1 MAKRVYQP
9 KVQPIAVQIHIQ
21 RAIIVQCETALAEA
35 KQTFKL
41 ASEHGVGF
49 WNAPATPA
57 KVAEYEA
64 LVGRREREVTEAQE
78 RLAALEAQAAA

>member
-21 RAIIVQCETALAEA
+21 RAIIVQCETALAEMQ
-35 KQTFKL
+35 KLHKL
-41 ASEHGVGF
+41 AAERGVGF
-49 WNAPATPA
+49 MGAPATPA

-64 LVGRREREVTEAQE
+64 LVRRREREVTEAQE
-78 RLAALEAQAAA
+78 RLATLEAQAAA